1 MFSEGKT
8 IEFKRQYVDDI
19 KNTVTAFAN
28 CDGGTLYIGI
38 DDDGSVCGVD
48 NADDIMLRV
57 TSAVRDAVRPD
68 ITMFTEC

>member
-1 MFSEGKT
+1 MISEGKT

-48 NADDIMLRV
+48 NA
-57 TSAVRDAVRPD
+57 RDK
-68 ITMFTEC
+68 CGS